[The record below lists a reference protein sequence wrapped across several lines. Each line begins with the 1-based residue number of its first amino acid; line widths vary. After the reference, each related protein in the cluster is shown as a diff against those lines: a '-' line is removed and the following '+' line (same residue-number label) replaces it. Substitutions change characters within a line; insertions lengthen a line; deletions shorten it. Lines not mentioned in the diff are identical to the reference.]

1 VHLSLH
7 YINVSILIFFYVIK
21 EGFFII
27 KKKICIK
34 EKQIKNS
41 HMPNVSNVI
50 VYYYSVKKLKM
61 LRVKFLTIKL
71 LEKKN

>member
-1 VHLSLH
+1 M
-7 YINVSILIFFYVIK
+7 
-21 EGFFII
+21 
-27 KKKICIK
+27 KIRIQ

-61 LRVKFLTIKL
+61 LRVKFLTTKL
-71 LEKKN
+71 LEKKI